1 MAINIADEL
10 NAATTK
16 GKVASA
22 KQVFLSDN
30 TTNVEDKLSTLEAS
44 IGSGGSSTDLTE
56 LKTKVAALET
66 AVDDKLDSD
75 QLGVANGAASLDTNG
90 TLTTDQLPADRT
102 DDVLEFA
109 GIEAGTITV
118 NQSSASSYDS
128 IIFSSKLGAF
138 VASAGTFTPTY
149 YANWANARF
158 YGTGAPRVPLEGK
171 LYVDTTTNTLYRW
184 DGSAMVSVS
193 GSSSG
198 SGMTDEEKA
207 EFEALKTDVED
218 LMNAQ
223 YPMTIGLQANPTKVG
238 DYTVTWS
245 VQRKGTA
252 LTPDSLKLT
261 KQVNNGTATTLS
273 SDAKASGSVTTS
285 VTGNKEVIALTVT
298 KSGLGTKTS
307 SVTKY
312 VCYYGANAATAISET
327 IINALTTVITTN
339 ASFNPTITT
348 TSGQYMWL
356 VVPSFL
362 AVNKVT
368 SSGFDVPFEA
378 ATTITTSL
386 GTFKAYRTTNA
397 LTAAT
402 WKLIIT

>member
-1 MAINIADEL
+1 MAINVADAL

-22 KQVFLSDN
+22 KQVFLSDD

-44 IGSGGSSTDLTE
+44 IGSGGSSTDLTD
-56 LKTKVAALET
+56 LKNTVATLET
-66 AVDDKLDSD
+66 TVAKKVDKESLGLADGVATLDSEGE
-75 QLGVANGAASLDTNG
+75 LESS
-90 TLTTDQLPADRT
+90 QLPSDLT
-102 DDVLEFA
+102 DEVLEFA
-109 GIEAGTITV
+109 GFTDDTITV
-118 NQSSASSYDS
+118 ASTSTTVYSA
-128 IIFSSKLGAF
+128 IVFSNKLGAF
-138 VASAGTFTPTY
+138 VAEGSGYTPTY
-149 YANWANARF
+149 YGNWDNGKF
-158 YGTGAPRVPLEGK
+158 YGSGSPKVPYEGK

-273 SDAKASGSVTTS
+273 SDAKASGTVTTS

-327 IINALTTVITTN
+327 VINALTTVITTN
-339 ASFNPTITT
+339 ASFNPSITT